1 MIKAVIFDMD
11 GTLLNTLEDL
21 AISTNYALE
30 QFGFPK
36 RTIEEVRNFIGDGV
50 QKLIERSV
58 VQNTDKK
65 TIEECLNIFKKHYCE
80 NMYNNTSP
88 FEGIIE
94 ILTVLKQK
102 NIKIAV
108 VSNKFDGAIKE
119 LCKKYF
125 ASFVDIAIGQSD
137 DIPKKPAPDSVLK
150 ALNYLNIEKD
160 SVVYVGDSD
169 VDILTAKNAKI
180 KSIGVLWGYRD
191 SSFLKGADYIILK
204 PDEILD
210 IVLGC

>member
-30 QFGFPK
+30 QSGFPK

-58 VQNTDKK
+58 VQNTDKN

-80 NMYNNTSP
+80 NMHNNTSA

-102 NIKIAV
+102 NIKIAI

-125 ASFVDIAIGQSD
+125 ASLVDIAIGQSD
-137 DIPKKPAPDSVLK
+137 DVPKKPAPDSVLK
-150 ALNYLNIEKD
+150 VLDYLNIEKD
-160 SVVYVGDSD
+160 NAIYVGDSD

-180 KSIGVLWGYRD
+180 KSVGVLWGYRD
-191 SSFLKGADYIILK
+191 ISFLKGADYIISK